1 MSRDPSPQERR
12 RLLEE
17 ELHRLVEILRREV
30 DPERIILFGSLATG
44 EIGPWSDIDLE
55 LISKP
60 GCPIVVYFVS
70 GQPAWEGKA
79 DGISGVDG

>member
-1 MSRDPSPQERR
+1 MGEDSGLPPWMK
-12 RLLEE
+12 RLLP
-17 ELHRLVEILRREV
+17 HRTRKMRAVLLQMEHRE
-30 DPERIILFGSLATG
+30 DLFVY
-44 EIGPWSDIDLE
+44 ILE

-79 DGISGVDG
+79 DGVSGVDG

>member
-1 MSRDPSPQERR
+1 MA
-12 RLLEE
+12 
-17 ELHRLVEILRREV
+17 EIN
-30 DPERIILFGSLATG
+30 D
-44 EIGPWSDIDLE
+44 E

-79 DGISGVDG
+79 DGVLGVDG